1 MERERAREID
11 RERENGVGNRREHKA
26 GKGSLREE
34 RMPQFRNRDTR
45 SNSAWAEGFRS
56 VHFLVAAQAGEVLLV
71 DGNAGGGAGTTT
83 AATGSSSGS
92 TTTGS
97 TASGA
102 ITTTSRAVTTASR
115 AIATTGS
122 AVTTTAA
129 TAATGTGGS
138 RAGLLNEAH
147 VDVKVVLLLALLL
160 ALGLLR
166 GALDVSLGLLVLQL
180 LGASP
185 LLVLLGALVGGTDGL
200 GSEAVLSSLLSQV
213 VGVGLGLVGLLN
225 LLGGGL
231 GLVLIGL
238 GDGLAN
244 TLVVPSLLTRLTT
257 PALLDLLA
265 GVSLASAGL
274 AVATATVAAA
284 GAGGL
289 LGLIGGL
296 LAVVGAAGV
305 AVTESGIVAAGHT
318 ATTAASVLT
327 GLGGGSLLGSITLA
341 NAGSG
346 TVDSLGGGRRGSVRV
361 ELGVI
366 AKKLI
371 EVLGPD
377 VRHDAWFYEG
387 PSGGRLS
394 ITAAI
399 R

>member
-102 ITTTSRAVTTASR
+102 ITTTSRAVTTPSR

-377 VRHDAWFYEG
+377 VHHDAWCCVS
-387 PSGGRLS
+387 PSGQEGARLV
-394 ITAAI
+394 
-399 R
+399 